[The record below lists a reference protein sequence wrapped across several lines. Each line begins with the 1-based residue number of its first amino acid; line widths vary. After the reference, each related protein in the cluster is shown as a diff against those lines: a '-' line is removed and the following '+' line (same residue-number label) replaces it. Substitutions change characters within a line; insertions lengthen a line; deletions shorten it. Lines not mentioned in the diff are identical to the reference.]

1 MSRSI
6 RSLTRLIVG
15 MCALVLTGMGGAAFA
30 SVPPP
35 DPAVAPSLQTL
46 SVPVIPVASGSG
58 MSMWAVVLIAALAIS
73 LGVALTEALH
83 GIRRQRPASGPAT
96 V

>member
-6 RSLTRLIVG
+6 RSFIRLIVG

-35 DPAVAPSLQTL
+35 DPAFAPSLRTL
-46 SVPVIPVASGSG
+46 SVPVTPVASSSG
-58 MSMWAVVLIAALAIS
+58 VSMWAVLLIAAGAIS

-83 GIRRQRPASGPAT
+83 GIRRHRPASGPAT
-96 V
+96 I